1 MTTVHFVVPDGI
13 DDPTRPSGGNAYD
26 RRLGDGLRALGWD
39 VPEHGV
45 AGSWPEPD
53 APARAALR
61 AVIAGLPDGAVVL
74 VDGLIAS
81 TAPEVLVP
89 AARRLR
95 LVVLVHMP
103 LGDVRAPD
111 VGFGDDTSDASE
123 RERSVLSAGAA
134 VVTTSEWTRRRLIDR
149 YALPPHRVHAARP
162 GVDAADLASGSGP
175 GRDLLCVAAVAPN
188 KGHDVL
194 LAALAKIADLDWRCM
209 CVGSL
214 DRDPGFVDLLRR
226 QARADGI
233 EHRLRFAG
241 PLTGGDLDSAYAS
254 ADLLVLA
261 SHAETY
267 GMVVVEALAR
277 GIPVVAT
284 AVGGLPEAL
293 GHAAG
298 GQQPGLLVPPG
309 DAGAFAAALSDW
321 LGDAGLRDQLG
332 RAARDRRDA
341 LTDWSTTAR
350 RVSTIL
356 SAVAT

>member
-1 MTTVHFVVPDGI
+1 
-13 DDPTRPSGGNAYD
+13 
-26 RRLGDGLRALGWD
+26 
-39 VPEHGV
+39 
-45 AGSWPEPD
+45 
-53 APARAALR
+53 
-61 AVIAGLPDGAVVL
+61 
-74 VDGLIAS
+74 
-81 TAPEVLVP
+81 VP

-103 LGDVRAPD
+103 LGDIRAPD
-111 VGFGDDTSDASE
+111 IGFADDARDVDQ
-123 RERSVLSAGAA
+123 RERSVLSAAAA

-149 YALPPHRVHAARP
+149 YELPPDRVHAARP

-175 GRDLLCVAAVAPN
+175 GGDLLCVAAVAPN

-194 LAALAKIADLDWRCM
+194 LAALAKIADFPWRCT
-209 CVGSL
+209 CVGPL
-214 DRDPGFVDLLRR
+214 DRDPGFVELLRR
-226 QARADGI
+226 QVRADGI
-233 EHRLRFAG
+233 ERRVHFAG
-241 PLTGGDLDSAYAS
+241 PRTGGDLDLAYAS

-293 GHAAG
+293 GHAPDG
-298 GQQPGLLVPPG
+298 RQPGLLVPSG

-321 LGDAGLRDQLG
+321 LGEAGLRDQLR

-341 LTDWSTTAR
+341 LTDWTTTAHS
-350 RVSTIL
+350 VSTIL
-356 SAVAT
+356 SGVAA

>member
-13 DDPTRPSGGNAYD
+13 DDPKRPSGGNAYD
-26 RRLGDGLRALGWD
+26 RRLSDGLRARGWD

-53 APARAALR
+53 APARAALE
-61 AVIAGLPDGAVVL
+61 AVIAGLPDGAVAL

-95 LVVLVHMP
+95 LVILVHMP

-111 VGFGDDTSDASE
+111 AGFGDDTSDASE
-123 RERSVLSAGAA
+123 RERSVLSCAAA

-149 YALPPHRVHAARP
+149 YALPPHRVHAAQP
-162 GVDAADLASGSGP
+162 GVDAADLASRSGP
-175 GRDLLCVAAVAPN
+175 GGDLLCVAAVAPN

-194 LAALAKIADLDWRCM
+194 LAALAKIADLDWRCT

-233 EHRLRFAG
+233 EHRVHFAG
-241 PLTGGDLDSAYAS
+241 PRTGDDLDTAYAS

-267 GMVVVEALAR
+267 GMVVAEALAR

-293 GHAAG
+293 GDATG

-321 LGDAGLRDQLG
+321 LGDAGLRDQLR

-341 LTDWSTTAR
+341 LIDWSTTAR

-356 SAVAT
+356 SAVTA

>member
-1 MTTVHFVVPDGI
+1 M
-13 DDPTRPSGGNAYD
+13 
-26 RRLGDGLRALGWD
+26 
-39 VPEHGV
+39 
-45 AGSWPEPD
+45 
-53 APARAALR
+53 
-61 AVIAGLPDGAVVL
+61 
-74 VDGLIAS
+74 
-81 TAPEVLVP
+81 
-89 AARRLR
+89 
-95 LVVLVHMP
+95 
-103 LGDVRAPD
+103 
-111 VGFGDDTSDASE
+111 
-123 RERSVLSAGAA
+123 LSAAAA

-149 YALPPHRVHAARP
+149 YGLPPHRVHAARP

-175 GRDLLCVAAVAPN
+175 GGDLLCVAAVAPN

-194 LAALAKIADLDWRCM
+194 LAALAKIADLPWRCT

-233 EHRLRFAG
+233 EQRVHFAG
-241 PLTGGDLDSAYAS
+241 PRTGGDLDTAYAS

-293 GHAAG
+293 GHATG
-298 GQQPGLLVPPG
+298 GRQPGLLVPSG

-321 LGDAGLRDQLG
+321 LGDADLRDQLR

-350 RVSTIL
+350 RVSTIV
-356 SAVAT
+356 SAVAA